1 MLTTEIIDELKKNM
15 LSNTYNLKIENESIY
30 ISFIDTI
37 NNVDLLE
44 NLKIIYDLEAN
55 LYAKNEKF
63 DINLNLK
70 NLSIELITK
79 AISFSL
85 KYENLADKNM
95 ILNIINLIK
104 IYNTLDDSFFIDDNI
119 YFNSIEDFIDLKL
132 ELKDELEAF
141 IRQLSIYFISL
152 FKSYNKL
159 TYTPQ
164 DTYIKLPNVYS
175 IILLSLDFLT
185 LSGIFSISKSF
196 STNECVYIE
205 NSLAYI
211 TTLLQKN
218 ILSIDLMNSFFGKH
232 SDDNIN
238 R

>member
-1 MLTTEIIDELKKNM
+1 MLAIEIVNELKNIM
-15 LSNTYNLKIENESIY
+15 SLNTYNLETKDESIY
-30 ISFIDTI
+30 ISFIDSIDETI
-37 NNVDLLE
+37 LLE
-44 NLKIIYDLEAN
+44 NLKSLYDFETN
-55 LYAKNEKF
+55 LYTKNEKF

-70 NLSIELITK
+70 NLSIELVTK

-85 KYENLADKNM
+85 KYENLTDKNM

-104 IYNTLDDSFFIDDNI
+104 IDNNLDDSFFIDKNV
-119 YFNSIEDFIDLKL
+119 YFNDIEDFIDLKL

-141 IRQLSIYFISL
+141 VKQLSIYFISL

-164 DTYIKLPNVYS
+164 DVYIKLPNIYS

-185 LSGIFSISKSF
+185 LSGIFSVSKPF
-196 STNECVYIE
+196 STSECIYIE

-218 ILSIDLMNSFFGKH
+218 TLCIDLMNSFFGKH

>member
-1 MLTTEIIDELKKNM
+1 MLAIEIVNELKNIIS
-15 LSNTYNLKIENESIY
+15 LNTYNLETKDESIY
-30 ISFIDTI
+30 ISFIDSIDENT
-37 NNVDLLE
+37 LLE
-44 NLKIIYDLEAN
+44 NLKSLYDFEAN
-55 LYAKNEKF
+55 LYTKNEKF

-70 NLSIELITK
+70 NLSIELVTK

-85 KYENLADKNM
+85 KYENLTDKNM

-104 IYNTLDDSFFIDDNI
+104 IDNNLDDSFFIDKNV
-119 YFNSIEDFIDLKL
+119 YFNDIEDFIDLKL

-141 IRQLSIYFISL
+141 VKQLSIYFISL

-164 DTYIKLPNVYS
+164 DVYIKLPNIYS

-185 LSGIFSISKSF
+185 LSGIFSVSKPF
-196 STNECVYIE
+196 STGECIYIE

-218 ILSIDLMNSFFGKH
+218 TLCIDLMNSFFGKR

-238 R
+238 K